1 MTQPNSESARTA
13 WPSFSIVLETENLSV
28 AELDVLRLCLD
39 SLAKQDLSPAIAN
52 EVLLI
57 ESGDAPAEMLQH
69 LQASYPWLSVMRA
82 PPDTDYYDAKM
93 NGVRQTTGDI
103 VVFCDSD
110 PVYAPNW
117 LRSLLTPFGRDAEIQ
132 AVAGETTVA
141 VTGPYSLA
149 MLLIWTFPPY
159 TRRTELYSTAHYYA
173 NNVAFRRDFLL
184 RNPIPT
190 HLPIFRGNCAVH
202 ATHIRRRG
210 ATIWRQPLAR
220 AVHPLPQ
227 GAGQFFWR
235 LFLNGH
241 DAPMRNRLLS
251 DVPLN
256 QRGLA
261 AFGRDLA
268 AGLHATVEFL
278 SRPLRRLP
286 AALRDDPRRL
296 LYLPL
301 AVPVILAAD
310 GAFLAGGASAFIR
323 SESARSYGAHRLEMA
338 GGGG

>member
-1 MTQPNSESARTA
+1 MTEPNLRSTRPDVPT
-13 WPSFSIVLETENLSV
+13 FSLVMETENLSV

-39 SLAKQDLSPAIAN
+39 SLGKQDLSPAHAN

-57 ESGDAPAEMLQH
+57 ESGDAPAELLQQ

-82 PPDTDYYDAKM
+82 PADIDYYDAKM
-93 NGVRQTTGDI
+93 NGVRQVTGDV

-110 PVYAPNW
+110 PVYAPDW
-117 LRSLLTPFGRDAEIQ
+117 LRQLLTPFAQDANVQ

-141 VTGPYSLA
+141 VDGPYSLA
-149 MLLIWTFPPY
+149 MLLVWTFPPY
-159 TRRTELYSTAHYYA
+159 THRTELYPAAHYYA

-190 HLPIFRGNCAVH
+190 NLPIFRGNCAVH
-202 ATHIRRRG
+202 ATNIRRKG
-210 ATIWRQPLAR
+210 TTIWRQPRAH

-227 GAGQFFWR
+227 GYGQFFWR

-251 DVPLN
+251 DVPLT
-256 QRGLA
+256 QRGLSA
-261 AFGRDLA
+261 LGRDLA
-268 AGLHATVEFL
+268 AGLHASVEFL

-286 AALRDDPRRL
+286 ATVRDNPRRL
-296 LYLPL
+296 LYLPFAL
-301 AVPVILAAD
+301 PIVLAAD
-310 GAFLAGGASAFIR
+310 AAFLAGAASAFVR
-323 SESARSYGAHRLEMA
+323 SESARNYGAHKLEMA